1 MAMETKQKELIN
13 MVSEVGDTLPDQLE
27 TFNEAIAMVAD
38 SAIDLTENSVGK
50 VADVAALKQ
59 EVPLITLSL
68 EE

>member
-1 MAMETKQKELIN
+1 
-13 MVSEVGDTLPDQLE
+13 
-27 TFNEAIAMVAD
+27 MVAD
-38 SAIDLTENSVGK
+38 SAIDLTENSEVT